1 MKHLEGLNLNEPA
14 SAEELE
20 QIPSLDRLPV
30 DYVEFMKRANG
41 GHGSVGKEH
50 LIVFPAQEIAQIN
63 QAAAVERFAPGLLIF
78 ASNGGGQSY
87 AFDLRHEVTG
97 IVKFYDMDFGDEE
110 PVWCADTFEGL
121 LAYLAE
127 SQ

>member
-1 MKHLEGLNLNEPA
+1 MKHLEGLDLNEPA
-14 SAEELE
+14 SAEAIG

-30 DYVEFMKRANG
+30 DYVEFMKSANG
-41 GHGSVGKEH
+41 GHVSVGKEH
-50 LIVFPAQEIAQIN
+50 LIVFPAKEIAQIN

-97 IVKFYDMDFGDEE
+97 IVKFYDMDLGDEE